1 MNKKTRPIFKWTVG
15 KYNEFDF
22 FQDHIPTFDRYIEAF
37 FLG

>member
-1 MNKKTRPIFKWTVG
+1 MNKKTRPIIKWTGG